1 MELSM
6 KYVVML
12 LLVVLAAPVAAHH
25 AAEGIISEDLY
36 DQIEE
41 SLEGTPHL
49 DMDLSVVGTDTDMMV
64 VTTVT
69 VPTEDVDEV
78 VEIIADEMTGE
89 GSMMESSIDITLDID
104 GDMATVTIFEDIGAG
119 ESQY

>member
-1 MELSM
+1 M

>member
-1 MELSM
+1 M
-6 KYVVML
+6 KYFVLPL
-12 LLVVLAAPVAAHH
+12 LAVLAAPVAAHH

-64 VTTVT
+64 VTTIT
-69 VPTEDVDEV
+69 VPTESVDEV
-78 VEIIADEMTGE
+78 VEIIADEMTGS
-89 GSMMESSIDITLDID
+89 GSMVESSIDITLDVD
-104 GDMATVTIFEDIGAG
+104 GDMSTVTVFEDIGAG